1 MKDFIFFH
9 IPKTGGMSIR
19 RALSIKGPWHLRV
32 HHFSEE
38 VRSSSFTFTIVRNP
52 FDRILSAYNYLKAGG
67 SNKGD
72 ERMGNILPDNFK
84 SFVNNI
90 NQYIDFLH
98 FQPMS
103 FRLDDNIDNI
113 DYIGKFEN
121 LQEDFDSICRAL
133 DVECKQL
140 PHVNKSKYKNY
151 VDYYDDN
158 TRQIVADKYAEDITR
173 FDYKF

>member
-1 MKDFIFFH
+1 MMKDFIFIH
-9 IPKTGGMSIR
+9 IPKTGGISIQRVLGIRGCSHR
-19 RALSIKGPWHLRV
+19 RIDS
-32 HHFSEE
+32 FSKED
-38 VRSSSFTFTIVRNP
+38 RDSSFTFAIVRNP
-52 FDRILSAYNYLKAGG
+52 FDRIVSAYNYLKSGG
-67 SNKGD
+67 TNEGD
-72 ERMGNILPDNFK
+72 KLMGDSLPSDFR
-84 SFVNNI
+84 SFVKDIDQHI
-90 NQYIDFLH
+90 NFLH
-98 FQPMS
+98 FRPMS
-103 FRLDDNIDNI
+103 YWLNDDVDF
-113 DYIGKFEN
+113 IGKFEN